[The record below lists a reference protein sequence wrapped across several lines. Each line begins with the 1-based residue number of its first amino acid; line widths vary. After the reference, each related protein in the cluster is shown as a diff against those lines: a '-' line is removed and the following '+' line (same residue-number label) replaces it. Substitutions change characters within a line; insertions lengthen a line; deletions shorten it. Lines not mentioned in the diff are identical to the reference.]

1 MDFGNIQILGKG
13 TTRTAPAV
21 ESNYDVKFSSYVRQT
36 KNGPETVK
44 YFLFTRPFMKKTGL
58 DLAEKAAAP
67 FFDSTN
73 GIAGIVV
80 LPAEKGEF
88 LAPAKRSKEGLK
100 SNRVSVPNLAT
111 ALANAGELDLDFA
124 GHQHYDLEL
133 LGEQGDMT
141 FYKFV
146 KSTKV
151 ENKVY
156 VAGEPEGE
164 DGVNNGHGNAE

>member
-1 MDFGNIQILGKG
+1 MNFGSIQILSKG
-13 TTRTAPAV
+13 TTRTAPTV
-21 ESNYDVKFSSYVRQT
+21 ETNYDVKFSSYVKTT

-44 YFLFTRPFMKKTGL
+44 HFLFTRAIMKKTGL

-80 LPAEKGEF
+80 LPADKGEF
-88 LAPAKRSKEGLK
+88 LAPAKRSKDGLK

-111 ALANAGELDLDFA
+111 ALVNAGSLDAEFA
-124 GHQHYDLEL
+124 GHQHFDLEL
-133 LGEQGDMT
+133 LGEDGDMT

-146 KSTKV
+146 KSAKV
-151 ENKVY
+151 EDKAY

-164 DGVNNGHGNAE
+164 EPTANGQENAE